1 MIAYKIRIGVFA
13 QMYWRLIDSL
23 IAWYHKR
30 GLGSYAWA
38 MAATAI
44 AMCLLFNLS
53 LLAVIISIVGPVN
66 ILKTTAAAS
75 VTLPLAGSLLLVN
88 LILSRSRSKHTRL
101 KGDDDPKRK
110 GSPGLALLYMAGSFL
125 ALLFAG
131 IALVA
136 LKG

>member
-1 MIAYKIRIGVFA
+1 
-13 QMYWRLIDSL
+13 
-23 IAWYHKR
+23 
-30 GLGSYAWA
+30 
-38 MAATAI
+38 MAATAM

-66 ILKTTAAAS
+66 LLKTTAAAS
-75 VTLPLAGSLLLVN
+75 VTLPLAVFLLLVN
-88 LILSRSRSKHTRL
+88 LILSRSRSRHTRL
-101 KGDDDPKRK
+101 KGEADDPKRK
-110 GSPGLALLYMAGSFL
+110 GSPGLALLYMAGSFV